1 MFVPELGLADILKSR
16 SNGFLT
22 GSEPPHEAA
31 HYAMQAQSGCRAP
44 RNSRCHCFAA
54 QADDY
59 RSRES
64 KDVRVLVVGP
74 TGYIGRFV
82 TKGAHSAGLPSRGI
96 CKREEWHRWKKL
108 QGPDHRGT
116 ALASVKNESSLH
128 CLHLTCLPLNDHE
141 WVRRNSEALMCAL
154 AA

>member
-59 RSRES
+59 RSREP

-82 TKGAHSAGLPSRGI
+82 TKELIQRGYQVVAFA
-96 CKREEWHRWKKL
+96 REKSGIGGK
-108 QGPDHRGT
+108 
-116 ALASVKNESSLH
+116 SSKDQ
-128 CLHLTCLPLNDHE
+128 TTGVLPLLQSRMNPACI
-141 WVRRNSEALMCAL
+141 VSI
-154 AA
+154 